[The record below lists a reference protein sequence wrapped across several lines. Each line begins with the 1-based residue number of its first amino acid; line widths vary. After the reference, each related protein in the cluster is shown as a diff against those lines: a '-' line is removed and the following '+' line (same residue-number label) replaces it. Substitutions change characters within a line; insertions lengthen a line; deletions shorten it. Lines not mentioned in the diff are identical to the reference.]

1 MGSNTPAWGVLCPV
15 QSDMPVAGLRTSA
28 WETGTPLHHAR
39 NESAAVK
46 GGRLGSTMAKS
57 ETAANVQAEK
67 PTLRNE
73 RAEVHKAIWKIADDL
88 RGKVTGWNFMIYVLG
103 TIFYRFISEML
114 ESHMNGY
121 QRKAGRTDF
130 VYGDLPDEKADRAR
144 KTITDMLGYYIPP
157 SRLFRNVREK
167 ERDNPDLNIF
177 LGDALT
183 AIEESAKGTE
193 TERDFKGLF
202 AGLDFNNSQIL
213 GDTVPERNKYIVK
226 ILDGIASMDLGG
238 FSEHSIDVFGD
249 AYEFLMTMY
258 ASNAGKSGGEFFT
271 PQQVSRLL
279 ALIATRGKKK
289 IANVYDPACGSGSL
303 LMQVA
308 KVIGKDNVTD
318 GFYGQ
323 ETEPTTHRLCR
334 MNLFLHGI
342 SPHKFDIHKGDTLLA
357 PSEFHKSRKPFE
369 IVVSNPPYST
379 KWDGDGN
386 PVLVSDE
393 RFAPAGALAP
403 KKAADFAFIMHTL
416 SWLAPNGTAAIV
428 CFPGI
433 FYRTSNKAEPTIRK
447 YLVENN
453 FVDAVIDL
461 PPNLFF
467 GNNSIAV
474 TILVLKK
481 NKTNDNTV
489 LFIDGKDQFIKDGN
503 KNRLT
508 DENIG
513 NIFQLYCD
521 RKEVPHRAAV
531 VPFEKIQE
539 EGFNLSVSTYV
550 EPEDKREKVDIS
562 KLNAEIAEMVK
573 RQSEHRNA
581 VDAFVKEYEK

>member
-1 MGSNTPAWGVLCPV
+1 MHGKQVHPAISVHGIPQRL
-15 QSDMPVAGLRTSA
+15 SS
-28 WETGTPLHHAR
+28 GTDFD
-39 NESAAVK
+39 
-46 GGRLGSTMAKS
+46 STMAKS
-57 ETAANVQAEK
+57 ETAANVQVEK
-67 PTLRNE
+67 PALRNE

-88 RGKVTGWNFMIYVLG
+88 RGKVTGWNFMTYVLG
-103 TIFYRFISEML
+103 TIFYRFISEKI
-114 ESHMNGY
+114 ENHMNGY

-157 SRLFRNVREK
+157 SQLFRNVREK

-177 LGDALT
+177 LGDALA

-271 PQQVSRLL
+271 PQQVSKLL

-357 PSEFHKSRKPFE
+357 PSEFQKSRKPFE
-369 IVVSNPPYST
+369 VAVSNPPYST

-403 KKAADFAFIMHTL
+403 KTKADFAFIMHTL

-433 FYRTSNKAEPTIRK
+433 FYRGGSEQKIRK

-489 LFIDGKDQFIKDGN
+489 LFIDGKDQFVKDGN

-521 RKEVPHRAAV
+521 RREVPHRAAV

-550 EPEDKREKVDIS
+550 EPEDKREKVDIK
-562 KLNAEIAEMVK
+562 KLNAEIAEIVK
-573 RQSEHRNA
+573 HESELREA

>member
-1 MGSNTPAWGVLCPV
+1 
-15 QSDMPVAGLRTSA
+15 
-28 WETGTPLHHAR
+28 
-39 NESAAVK
+39 
-46 GGRLGSTMAKS
+46 MAKS

-67 PTLRNE
+67 PALRNE

-114 ESHMNGY
+114 ESRMNDN
-121 QRKAGRTDF
+121 QRKAGRIYF
-130 VYGDLPDEKADRAR
+130 EYSKMPDDAADRAK

-167 ERDNPDLNIF
+167 ERNNPDLNIF
-177 LGDALT
+177 LHDALA

-202 AGLDFNNSQIL
+202 EGMNFNDSQIF

-279 ALIATRGKKK
+279 ALIATRGKNK
-289 IANVYDPACGSGSL
+289 ITNVYDPACGSGSL

-342 SPHKFDIHKGDTLLA
+342 SPHKFDIHKGDTLLY

-369 IVVSNPPYST
+369 VAVSNPPYST
-379 KWDGDGN
+379 KWDGDEN
-386 PVLVSDE
+386 SVLVSDE

-403 KKAADFAFIMHTL
+403 KNAADFAFIMHTL

-433 FYRTSNKAEPTIRK
+433 FYRTNKAESTIRK
-447 YLVENN
+447 YLMENN

-467 GNNSIAV
+467 GNNTIAV

-508 DENIG
+508 DENID
-513 NIFQLYCD
+513 NIFKLYCD
-521 RKEVPHRAAV
+521 RKDVPHRAMV
-531 VPFEKIQE
+531 VPFEKIRE

-550 EPEDKREKVDIS
+550 EPEDKREKVDIK
-562 KLNAEIAEMVK
+562 KLNAEIAEIVK
-573 RQSEHRNA
+573 HESELREA

>member
-1 MGSNTPAWGVLCPV
+1 MGSNAPTWGVLCLV
-15 QSDMPVAGLRTSA
+15 QSCWPVERLRTGA
-28 WETGTPLHHAR
+28 WETGTPLYHAW
-39 NESAAVK
+39 NNP
-46 GGRLGSTMAKS
+46 RLSRVADLDSTMAKS
-57 ETAANVQAEK
+57 ETAANVWAEK

-103 TIFYRFISEML
+103 TIFYRFISEKI
-114 ESHMNGY
+114 ENHMNGY

-157 SRLFRNVREK
+157 SQLFRNVREK

-279 ALIATRGKKK
+279 ALIATRGKAK

-369 IVVSNPPYST
+369 VAVSNPPYGT
-379 KWDGDGN
+379 KWDGDAN
-386 PVLVSDE
+386 PLLVSDD

-403 KKAADFAFIMHTL
+403 KKAADYAFIMHVL
-416 SWLAPNGTAAIV
+416 SWLAQNGTAAIV

-433 FYRTSNKAEPTIRK
+433 FYRGGAEQRIRK
-447 YLVENN
+447 YLVDNN
-453 FVDAVIDL
+453 YVDAVIDL
-461 PPNLFF
+461 ASNLFF
-467 GNNSIAV
+467 GNSIAV
-474 TILVLKK
+474 TILVLRK

-489 LFIDGKDQFIKDGN
+489 LFVNGKDQFVKTGKN
-503 KNRLT
+503 KNLLT
-508 DENIG
+508 DENID
-513 NIFQLYCD
+513 NLFRLYCE
-521 RKEVPHRAAV
+521 RKDVPYRAKV
-531 VPFEKIQE
+531 VPCDAIAANEY
-539 EGFNLSVSTYV
+539 NLSVPTYV
-550 EPEDKREKVDIS
+550 DAEPPPPPKPIEE
-562 KLNAEIAEMVK
+562 LNEEIEGMVERQNVARAKINELIAEI
-573 RQSEHRNA
+573 S
-581 VDAFVKEYEK
+581 

>member
-1 MGSNTPAWGVLCPV
+1 
-15 QSDMPVAGLRTSA
+15 
-28 WETGTPLHHAR
+28 
-39 NESAAVK
+39 
-46 GGRLGSTMAKS
+46 MAKS

-67 PTLRNE
+67 PALRNE

-103 TIFYRFISEML
+103 TIFYRFISEKI
-114 ESHMNGY
+114 ENHMNGY

-157 SRLFRNVREK
+157 SQLFRNVREK

-177 LGDALT
+177 LGDALA

-357 PSEFHKSRKPFE
+357 PSEFQKSRKPFE
-369 IVVSNPPYST
+369 VAVSNPPYST

-403 KKAADFAFIMHTL
+403 KTKADFAFIMHTL

-433 FYRTSNKAEPTIRK
+433 FYRGGSEQKIRK

-474 TILVLKK
+474 TTLVLKK

-489 LFIDGKDQFIKDGN
+489 LFIDGKDQFVKDGN

-513 NIFQLYCD
+513 NMFQLYCD
-521 RKEVPHRAAV
+521 RREVPHRAAV

-550 EPEDKREKVDIS
+550 EPEDKREKVDIK
-562 KLNAEIAEMVK
+562 KLNAEIAEIVK
-573 RQSEHRNA
+573 HESELREA

>member
-1 MGSNTPAWGVLCPV
+1 MHGKQVHPAISVHGIPQRL
-15 QSDMPVAGLRTSA
+15 SS
-28 WETGTPLHHAR
+28 GTDFD
-39 NESAAVK
+39 
-46 GGRLGSTMAKS
+46 STMAKS

-67 PTLRNE
+67 PALRNE
-73 RAEVHKAIWKIADDL
+73 RAEVHKAICKIADDL

-114 ESHMNGY
+114 ESRMNDN
-121 QRKAGRTDF
+121 QRKAGRIYF
-130 VYGDLPDEKADRAR
+130 EYSKMPDDAADRAK

-157 SRLFRNVREK
+157 SHLFRNVREK
-167 ERDNPDLNIF
+167 QRNNPDLNIF
-177 LGDALT
+177 LADALS

-202 AGLDFNNSQIL
+202 AGMNFNDSQIL

-226 ILDGIASMDLGG
+226 ILDGIASMNLGG

-258 ASNAGKSGGEFFT
+258 AANAGKSGGEFFT
-271 PQQVSRLL
+271 PQQVSKLL

-342 SPHKFDIHKGDTLLA
+342 SPHKFDIHKGDTLLY

-369 IVVSNPPYST
+369 VAVSNPPYST
-379 KWDGDGN
+379 KWDGDEN
-386 PVLVSDE
+386 SLLVSDE

-403 KKAADFAFIMHTL
+403 KHAADFAFIMHTL

-433 FYRTSNKAEPTIRK
+433 FYRTNKAESTIRK
-447 YLVENN
+447 YLMENN

-467 GNNSIAV
+467 GNNTIAV

-508 DENIG
+508 YENID
-513 NIFQLYCD
+513 NIFKLYCD
-521 RKEVPHRAAV
+521 RKDVPHRAMV
-531 VPFEKIQE
+531 VPFEKIRE

-550 EPEDKREKVDIS
+550 EPEDKREKVDIK
-562 KLNAEIAEMVK
+562 KLNAEIAAIVK
-573 RQSEHRNA
+573 RESELRKV

>member
-1 MGSNTPAWGVLCPV
+1 MHGKQVHPAISVHGIP
-15 QSDMPVAGLRTSA
+15 LRLSS
-28 WETGTPLHHAR
+28 GTDFD
-39 NESAAVK
+39 
-46 GGRLGSTMAKS
+46 STMAKS

-67 PTLRNE
+67 PALRNE

-103 TIFYRFISEML
+103 TIFYRFISEKI
-114 ESHMNGY
+114 ENHMNGY

-177 LGDALT
+177 LGDALA

-271 PQQVSRLL
+271 PQQVSKLL

-357 PSEFHKSRKPFE
+357 PSEFQKSRKPFE
-369 IVVSNPPYST
+369 VAVSNPPYGT
-379 KWDGDGN
+379 KWDGDSN
-386 PVLVSDE
+386 PLLVSDE

-403 KKAADFAFIMHTL
+403 KKAADYAFIMHVL

-433 FYRTSNKAEPTIRK
+433 FYRGGAEQRIRK
-447 YLVENN
+447 YLVDNN
-453 FVDAVIDL
+453 YVDAVIDL
-461 PPNLFF
+461 ASNLFF
-467 GNNSIAV
+467 GNSIAV
-474 TILVLKK
+474 TIFVLRK

-489 LFIDGKDQFIKDGN
+489 LFVNGKDQCIKTGKN
-503 KNRLT
+503 KNLLT
-508 DENIG
+508 EENIG
-513 NIFQLYCD
+513 NLFRLYCD
-521 RKEVPHRAAV
+521 RKDVPYRAKV
-531 VPFEKIQE
+531 VPCDTIAANEY
-539 EGFNLSVSTYV
+539 NLSVPTYV
-550 EPEDKREKVDIS
+550 EAEPPPPPKPIEE
-562 KLNAEIAEMVK
+562 LNAEIDGMVE
-573 RQSEHRNA
+573 RQNA
-581 VDAFVKEYEK
+581 ARAKIKELIMEISS

>member
-1 MGSNTPAWGVLCPV
+1 MHGTSPAAARAAENAGEMTKTSTKTDSAGVNEK
-15 QSDMPVAGLRTSA
+15 TS
-28 WETGTPLHHAR
+28 G
-39 NESAAVK
+39 
-46 GGRLGSTMAKS
+46 
-57 ETAANVQAEK
+57 
-67 PTLRNE
+67 RNE

-88 RGKVTGWNFMIYVLG
+88 RGKVTGWNFMVYVLG
-103 TIFYRFISEML
+103 TIFYRFISEKI
-114 ESHMNGY
+114 EDHMNGY
-121 QRKAGRTDF
+121 QRKTGRTDF

-157 SRLFRNVREK
+157 SHLFRNVREK
-167 ERDNPDLNIF
+167 ERDNPNLNIF

-202 AGLDFNNSQIL
+202 AGLDFNNPQIL
-213 GDTVPERNKYIVK
+213 GDTVPDRNKYIVK

-238 FSEHSIDVFGD
+238 FNEHSIDVFGD

-271 PQQVSRLL
+271 PQQVSKLL

-289 IANVYDPACGSGSL
+289 VANVYDPACGSGSL

-323 ETEPTTHRLCR
+323 ESEPTTHRLCR

-369 IVVSNPPYST
+369 IAVSNPPYST
-379 KWDGDGN
+379 KWDGDSN

-403 KKAADFAFIMHTL
+403 KTKADFAFIMHTL

-433 FYRTSNKAEPTIRK
+433 FYRGGAEQKIKK

-461 PPNLFF
+461 PQNLFF
-467 GNNSIAV
+467 GNNTIAV

-508 DENIG
+508 DENIDYLFG
-513 NIFQLYCD
+513 LYCD
-521 RKEVPHRAAV
+521 RKEAPHRAAV

-550 EPEDKREKVDIS
+550 EPEDKREKVDIR
-562 KLNAEIAEMVK
+562 KLNAEIAEIVK
-573 RQSEHRNA
+573 REGELRKA
-581 VDAFVKEYEK
+581 VDTFVKEYET

>member
-1 MGSNTPAWGVLCPV
+1 MHGTSPTAVEGATENRGMSNTEANPAG
-15 QSDMPVAGLRTSA
+15 SHGKAAG
-28 WETGTPLHHAR
+28 
-39 NESAAVK
+39 
-46 GGRLGSTMAKS
+46 
-57 ETAANVQAEK
+57 
-67 PTLRNE
+67 RNE

-114 ESHMNGY
+114 ESRMNDH
-121 QRKAGRTDF
+121 QRKAGRIYF
-130 VYGDLPDEKADRAR
+130 EYSKMPDDAADRAK

-167 ERDNPDLNIF
+167 ERNNPDLNIF
-177 LGDALT
+177 LHDALA

-202 AGLDFNNSQIL
+202 EGMNFNDSQIF

-279 ALIATRGKKK
+279 ALIATRGKNK
-289 IANVYDPACGSGSL
+289 ITNVYDPACGSGSL

-342 SPHKFDIHKGDTLLA
+342 SPHKFDIHKGDTLLY

-369 IVVSNPPYST
+369 VAVSNPPYST
-379 KWDGDGN
+379 KWDGDEN

-403 KKAADFAFIMHTL
+403 KNAADFAFIMHTL

-433 FYRTSNKAEPTIRK
+433 FYRTNKAESTIRK
-447 YLVENN
+447 YLMENN

-467 GNNSIAV
+467 GNNTIAV

-508 DENIG
+508 DENID
-513 NIFQLYCD
+513 NIFKLYCD
-521 RKEVPHRAAV
+521 RKDVPHRAAV
-531 VPFEKIQE
+531 VPFEKIRE

-550 EPEDKREKVDIS
+550 EPEDKREKVDIK
-562 KLNAEIAEMVK
+562 KLNAEIAEIVK
-573 RQSEHRNA
+573 RESELREA
-581 VDAFVKEYEK
+581 VDTFVKEYER

>member
-1 MGSNTPAWGVLCPV
+1 M
-15 QSDMPVAGLRTSA
+15 D
-28 WETGTPLHHAR
+28 
-39 NESAAVK
+39 
-46 GGRLGSTMAKS
+46 STMAAKS

-103 TIFYRFISEML
+103 TIFYRFISEKI
-114 ESHMNGY
+114 ENHMNGH

-130 VYGDLPDEKADRAR
+130 VYGELPDDVANRAR

-157 SRLFRNVREK
+157 SQLFRNVREK

-177 LGDALT
+177 LGDALA

-202 AGLDFNNSQIL
+202 SGLDFNNSQIL

-279 ALIATRGKKK
+279 ALIATRGKTK

-357 PSEFHKSRKPFE
+357 PSEFHKIRKPFE
-369 IVVSNPPYST
+369 IAVSNPPYSEE
-379 KWDGDGN
+379 WPGDSD

-403 KKAADFAFIMHTL
+403 KKAADYAFIMHVL

-428 CFPGI
+428 CFPGV
-433 FYRTSNKAEPTIRK
+433 FYRGGAEQKIRK

-461 PPNLFF
+461 AHNLFF
-467 GNNSIAV
+467 GNSIAV
-474 TILVLKK
+474 SLLILKK

-489 LFIDGKDQFIKDGN
+489 LFIDGKDQFVKDGN

-508 DENIG
+508 NENIG

-539 EGFNLSVSTYV
+539 ECFNLSVSTYV
-550 EPEDKREKVDIS
+550 EQADKREKVDI
-562 KLNAEIAEMVK
+562 KNLNAEIAEIVK
-573 RQSEHRNA
+573 RQSDLRKA

>member
-1 MGSNTPAWGVLCPV
+1 MHGKQVHPAISVHGIP
-15 QSDMPVAGLRTSA
+15 LRLSS
-28 WETGTPLHHAR
+28 GTDFD
-39 NESAAVK
+39 
-46 GGRLGSTMAKS
+46 STMAKS

-67 PTLRNE
+67 PALRNE

-103 TIFYRFISEML
+103 TIFYRFISEKI
-114 ESHMNGY
+114 ENHMNGY

-157 SRLFRNVREK
+157 SQLFRNVREK

-177 LGDALT
+177 LGDALA

-271 PQQVSRLL
+271 PQQVSKLL
-279 ALIATRGKKK
+279 AIIATRGKKK

-357 PSEFHKSRKPFE
+357 PSEFQKSRKPFE
-369 IVVSNPPYST
+369 VAVSNPPYST

-403 KKAADFAFIMHTL
+403 KTKADFAFIMHTL

-433 FYRTSNKAEPTIRK
+433 FYRGGSEQKIRK

-489 LFIDGKDQFIKDGN
+489 LFIDGKDQFVKDGN

-521 RKEVPHRAAV
+521 RREVPHRAAV

-550 EPEDKREKVDIS
+550 EPEDKREKVDIK
-562 KLNAEIAEMVK
+562 KLNAEIAEIVK
-573 RQSEHRNA
+573 HESELREA

>member
-1 MGSNTPAWGVLCPV
+1 MRPVFMHWNFSDGGMGAKENGVM
-15 QSDMPVAGLRTSA
+15 SKAEANS
-28 WETGTPLHHAR
+28 TGSHGKT
-39 NESAAVK
+39 
-46 GGRLGSTMAKS
+46 TD
-57 ETAANVQAEK
+57 
-67 PTLRNE
+67 RNE

-88 RGKVTGWNFMIYVLG
+88 RGKVTGWNCMIYVLG

-114 ESHMNGY
+114 ESRMNDHEW
-121 QRKAGRTDF
+121 KAGRIYF
-130 VYGDLPDEKADRAR
+130 EYSKMPDDAADRAK

-157 SRLFRNVREK
+157 SHLFRNVREK
-167 ERDNPDLNIF
+167 QRNNPDLNIF
-177 LGDALT
+177 LADALS

-202 AGLDFNNSQIL
+202 AGMNFNDSQIL

-226 ILDGIASMDLGG
+226 ILDGIASMELGG
-238 FSEHSIDVFGD
+238 LTEHSIDVFGD

-258 ASNAGKSGGEFFT
+258 AANAGKSGGEFFT
-271 PQQVSRLL
+271 PQQVSKLL

-289 IANVYDPACGSGSL
+289 VTNVYDPACGSGSL

-357 PSEFHKSRKPFE
+357 PSEFQKSRKPFE
-369 IVVSNPPYST
+369 VAVSNPPYGT
-379 KWDGDGN
+379 KWDGDSN
-386 PVLVSDE
+386 PLLVSDE

-403 KKAADFAFIMHTL
+403 KTKADFAFIMHVL
-416 SWLAPNGTAAIV
+416 SWLAPNGTAVIL

-433 FYRTSNKAEPTIRK
+433 FYRGGAEQKIRK

-461 PPNLFF
+461 PSNLFF
-467 GNNSIAV
+467 GNSIAT
-474 TILVLKK
+474 TILVIKK

-489 LFIDGKDQFIKDGN
+489 LFIDGKEQFIKDGN

-508 DENIG
+508 DENID
-513 NIFQLYCD
+513 NIFKLYGD
-521 RKEVPHRAAV
+521 RKDVPHRAAV

-550 EPEDKREKVDIS
+550 EPEDKREKVDIK
-562 KLNAEIAEMVK
+562 KLNAEIAEIVK
-573 RQSEHRNA
+573 HESELREA

>member
-1 MGSNTPAWGVLCPV
+1 
-15 QSDMPVAGLRTSA
+15 
-28 WETGTPLHHAR
+28 
-39 NESAAVK
+39 
-46 GGRLGSTMAKS
+46 MAKS
-57 ETAANVQAEK
+57 ETAANVQTAEK

-103 TIFYRFISEML
+103 TIFYRFISEKL
-114 ESHMNGY
+114 ECGMNDD
-121 QRKAGRTDF
+121 QRRAGAGADF
-130 VYGDLPDEKADRAR
+130 SYGNLSDKMAAAAKGIILK
-144 KTITDMLGYYIPP
+144 KFGYYIPP
-157 SRLFRNVREK
+157 SHLFRNVREK
-167 ERDNPDLNIF
+167 ERNNPNLNIF
-177 LGDALT
+177 LGDALA
-183 AIEESAKGTE
+183 AIEESTKGTE
-193 TERDFKGLF
+193 TEADFKGLF
-202 AGLDFNNSQIL
+202 AGMDFNNSQIL

-279 ALIATRGKKK
+279 ALIATRGKNK
-289 IANVYDPACGSGSL
+289 ITNVYDPACGSGSL

-342 SPHKFDIHKGDTLLA
+342 SPHKFDIHKGDTLVA
-357 PSEFHKSRKPFE
+357 PSPFHESRKPFE
-369 IVVSNPPYST
+369 VAVSNPPYAT
-379 KWDGDGN
+379 HWDGDSN
-386 PVLVSDE
+386 PVLVNDM

-403 KKAADFAFIMHTL
+403 KTKADFAFIMHTL
-416 SWLAPNGTAAIV
+416 TWLAPNGTAAIL

-433 FYRTSNKAEPTIRK
+433 FFRGGAEQKIRK

-453 FVDAVIDL
+453 FVDAIINL

-467 GNNSIAV
+467 GNSIAT

-489 LFIDGKDQFIKDGN
+489 LFIDGKDQFVKDGN

-508 DENIG
+508 DENIN
-513 NIFQLYCD
+513 NIFKLYCD
-521 RKEVPHRAAV
+521 REDVPHRAAV
-531 VPFEKIQE
+531 VPFEKMQE

-550 EPEDKREKVDIS
+550 EQEDKRENVDIK
-562 KLNAEIAEMVK
+562 KLNAEIAEIVK
-573 RQSEHRNA
+573 REGELREA
-581 VDAFVKEYEK
+581 VDTFVKEYEA

>member
-1 MGSNTPAWGVLCPV
+1 MHGKQVHPAISVHGIPQRL
-15 QSDMPVAGLRTSA
+15 SS
-28 WETGTPLHHAR
+28 GT
-39 NESAAVK
+39 NFD
-46 GGRLGSTMAKS
+46 STMAKS
-57 ETAANVQAEK
+57 ETAANVQVEK
-67 PTLRNE
+67 PALRNE

-88 RGKVTGWNFMIYVLG
+88 RGKVTGWNFMTYVLG
-103 TIFYRFISEML
+103 TIFYRFISEKI
-114 ESHMNGY
+114 ENHMNGY

-157 SRLFRNVREK
+157 SQLFRNVREK

-177 LGDALT
+177 LGDALA

-271 PQQVSRLL
+271 PQQVSKLL

-357 PSEFHKSRKPFE
+357 PSEFQKSRKPFE
-369 IVVSNPPYST
+369 VAVSNPPYST

-403 KKAADFAFIMHTL
+403 KTKADFAFIMHTL

-433 FYRTSNKAEPTIRK
+433 FYRGGSEQKIRK

-489 LFIDGKDQFIKDGN
+489 LFIDGKDQFVKDGN

-521 RKEVPHRAAV
+521 RREVPHRAAV

-550 EPEDKREKVDIS
+550 EPEDKREKVDIK
-562 KLNAEIAEMVK
+562 KLNAEIAEIVK
-573 RQSEHRNA
+573 HESELREA